1 MNLPAPYSLGVYM
14 PACPGTAVLGYEFE
28 FIYGEELLP
37 ENATECWYFG
47 GGEFSVPALKFLI
60 FS

>member
-1 MNLPAPYSLGVYM
+1 M

-37 ENATECWYFG
+37 ENATEC
-47 GGEFSVPALKFLI
+47 
-60 FS
+60 